1 MNFIMKGILVQSDLV
16 SVILGFNYYLLNIS
30 KILSNTHIYI
40 SKYYKFN
47 VNI

>member
-16 SVILGFNYYLLNIS
+16 SVILGFNYFLLNIY
-30 KILSNTHIYI
+30 KTFANTCIYM

>member
-1 MNFIMKGILVQSDLV
+1 MKGILVQSDLV
-16 SVILGFNYYLLNIS
+16 LVILGFNYFLLNIY
-30 KILSNTHIYI
+30 KTLANTCIYM